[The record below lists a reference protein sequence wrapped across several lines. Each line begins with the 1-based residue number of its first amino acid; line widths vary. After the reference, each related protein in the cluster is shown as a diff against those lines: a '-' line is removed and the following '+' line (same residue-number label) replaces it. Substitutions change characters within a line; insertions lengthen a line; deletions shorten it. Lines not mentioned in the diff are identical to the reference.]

1 VRLGLVLGEAGNGLR
16 RNVSMVISVILVTFI
31 SLTFVGAAILL
42 QMQIG
47 QMKGYWYDRA
57 QVAVYMC
64 TDVDTT
70 GNCSQAEATQ
80 AQIDNVRALL
90 DGSTLAPYIEKY
102 EYETHDQAY
111 KNFQAQFANSPVAAF
126 VTPDTLNE
134 SFRVNLVNPDDADV
148 LIESLSGAAGV
159 QAVQDQRG
167 YLDQI
172 FSVLNAASATAIG
185 IAVLMLIA
193 AVLLIATTIRLSA
206 FSRRRELGI
215 MRLVGASNR
224 FIQTPFRA
232 RGRVR
237 VVHRLAARGGRDR
250 GHRAVLRT
258 GRARADAADH
268 DDARGARRRPRRR
281 AHPHRRGGAARGGLG
296 ERRDLAVPQGLICR

>member
-1 VRLGLVLGEAGNGLR
+1 MRLGLILGEVANGLR
-16 RNVSMVISVILVTFI
+16 RNMSMVISVILVTFI

-70 GNCSQAEATQ
+70 GNCTQTEATQ
-80 AQIDNVRALL
+80 AQIAAVKSQLE
-90 DGSTLAPYIEKY
+90 SSSLAPYIKKY
-102 EYETHDQAY
+102 EFETHDQAY
-111 KNFQAQFANSPVAAF
+111 KNFQAQFADSPIAGF
-126 VTPDTLNE
+126 VTPATLNE
-134 SFRVNLVNPDDADV
+134 SFRVNLINPSDADI
-148 LIESLSGAAGV
+148 LIESLSGLAGV
-159 QAVQDQRG
+159 QNVEDQRG

-172 FSVLNAASATAIG
+172 FAVLNAASYTAIG
-185 IAVLMLIA
+185 VAVLMLVA

-224 FIQTPFRA
+224 FIQTPFVLEGVFA
-232 RGRVR
+232 ALVGSLLAGAAIVAIVQFFVQGYLSTTLQTTTTLVGLSDA
-237 VVHRLAARGGRDR
+237 VVVVPILIVVGAALAA
-250 GHRAVLRT
+250 
-258 GRARADAADH
+258 AASSV
-268 DDARGARRRPRRR
+268 AISRY
-281 AHPHRRGGAARGGLG
+281 LK
-296 ERRDLAVPQGLICR
+296 V

>member
-16 RNVSMVISVILVTFI
+16 RNISMVISVILVTFI

-57 QVAVYMC
+57 QVAIYMC
-64 TDVDTT
+64 TDFDTT
-70 GNCSQAEATQ
+70 GNCAQAEATQ
-80 AQIDNVRALL
+80 AQIDAVEAQLQ
-90 DGSTLAPYIEKY
+90 SPTLAPYIEKF
-102 EYETHDQAY
+102 EFETREQAY
-111 KNFQAQFANSPVAAF
+111 QNFQTQFSDSPIASF
-126 VTPDTLNE
+126 VTPDTLNQ
-134 SFRVNLVNPDDADV
+134 SFRVNLVNPNDADV
-148 LIESLSGAAGV
+148 LIESLSGSAGV
-159 QAVQDQRG
+159 QEVKDQRG

-224 FIQTPFRA
+224 FIQTPFVLEGVFA
-232 RGRVR
+232 SFIGSLLAGAAIVGIVQFFVQGVLVQTLQTTTTLVGLGDALT
-237 VVHRLAARGGRDR
+237 VVPILIVVGALLAAASASVAISRYLK
-250 GHRAVLRT
+250 V
-258 GRARADAADH
+258 
-268 DDARGARRRPRRR
+268 
-281 AHPHRRGGAARGGLG
+281 
-296 ERRDLAVPQGLICR
+296 